1 MIIKL
6 RSFLLF
12 DVDITVG
19 VVVFDDVVDFGAEGI
34 NWLELFMIKIKLK
47 LKKNFSARFNLKLK
61 LNRLKID

>member
-34 NWLELFMIKIKLK
+34 N
-47 LKKNFSARFNLKLK
+47 
-61 LNRLKID
+61 